1 LKEIARLDGPRVAP
15 TAGGPARQLVI
26 LLHGYGAN
34 GEDLIGLAPHFAR
47 VLPEAAFV
55 APDGPEPCAGQPFGR
70 QWWGIDSF
78 SRQERFLGTL
88 AAAPVLDAFI
98 DAELQGHRLDESK
111 LVLVG
116 FSQGTMMALHVGP
129 RRQRPLAGII
139 GYSGALV
146 APERLPDEARSQ
158 PPVLLVHGDR
168 DELVPA
174 ESTLEAAE
182 GLASAGIQVEWH
194 FSPGQGHT
202 IAPDGLSLGTGFLAR
217 TLGAGPGP
225 QRP

>member
-1 LKEIARLDGPRVAP
+1 MPGFSGQKGDALNNLAEIDGPRVAP
-15 TAGGPARQLVI
+15 ASGGPARQLVI
-26 LLHGYGAN
+26 LLHGYGAD
-34 GEDLIGLAPHFAR
+34 GQDLIGLAPHFAR

-55 APDGPEPCAGQPFGR
+55 APDGPEACAGQPFGR
-70 QWWGIDSF
+70 QWWGIESF
-78 SRQERFLGTL
+78 GRQERFLGTL
-88 AAAPVLDAFI
+88 AAAPVLGAFI
-98 DAELQGHRLDESK
+98 DAELAQHNLDESR

-129 RRQRPLAGII
+129 RRQRRLAGIV

-146 APERLPDEARSQ
+146 APERLAGEARST

-182 GLASAGIQVEWH
+182 ALAGAGIEVAWH

-202 IAPDGLSLGTGFLAR
+202 IAPTACDSA
-217 TLGAGPGP
+217 PNS
-225 QRP
+225 